1 MRRLIAVCILL
12 TSSVRAEEPAS
23 DSAPKLSETIV
34 VTATRSERSL
44 SELPVS
50 ATVIGQR
57 EIEAVPPTF
66 IDELLRAVPGV
77 QMNLSGG
84 AATFTAGQRLSM
96 RGLGGQRA
104 LVLLDGISIHD
115 AYDGTIQWQKV
126 PFDNLRQI
134 EIVRGGAASLFGN
147 FALGGTVNL
156 LTRPVNQNEARL
168 DLQSASFSTTRA
180 ALTVDH
186 TVNDRLGLRLSFDR
200 FHSDGYDRVPNPG
213 PVDINGW
220 NDSWTTAGR
229 ADFELSDVTHG
240 FVKGNRAKIHLS
252 EGTEISVAERN
263 IFDGSAGVQ
272 RMLGSSGLLSTTA
285 FFRTQD
291 EDTASGSILGAR
303 ESEFLSQAST
313 IPSDVMGGSVE
324 WSTSRSGAISF
335 LSFGV
340 DVQRI
345 ETEEHRLQYNRN
357 GSVQREVNL
366 TGSQQFAGLFG
377 QLSWRPLA
385 HRGDRLE
392 ILASARVD
400 SYKSYDGRELIVKG
414 AQTFYPEVSSTQF
427 DPRVSFRYAV
437 AKGTAIHGAAYR
449 AFKAPTLREL
459 YRSNQMGT
467 SVALANPFLEPETL
481 VGAELG
487 VQWTNDR
494 LHAEVNV
501 FRSDIEGLQSRAP
514 VPGQPNAFQF
524 LNLGKSRSQGVE
536 AMADVR
542 FSPSWSM
549 NLGYTYSDAVVIEDP
564 NSALEGK
571 LIPEVVPRMGSIAVR
586 YTGRDATAM
595 TARYRLLSKSFG
607 EAANLTP
614 SPGYRVLDIAISRP
628 ILSWLDAYAS
638 LENAFDKGYY
648 YVLSPTQSR
657 SGQPRTFS
665 LGVRMNIPTGRDRG

>member
-1 MRRLIAVCILL
+1 MRRLFAICILL
-12 TSSVRAEEPAS
+12 TSSLRAEEPATDAVPVVRS
-23 DSAPKLSETIV
+23 TIV
-34 VTATRSERSL
+34 VTATRSERAVSD
-44 SELPVS
+44 LPVS
-50 ATVIGQR
+50 TTVIS
-57 EIEAVPPTF
+57 EDELESVPPTF
-66 IDELLRAVPGV
+66 IDELLRAVPGI

-84 AATFTAGQRLSM
+84 SAPFTAGQRLSM

-104 LVLLDGISIHD
+104 LVLLDGIPIHD

-126 PFDNLRQI
+126 PFDSLRQI
-134 EIVRGGAASLFGN
+134 EVVRGGAASLFGN
-147 FALGGTVNL
+147 FALGGTVNM
-156 LTRPVNQNEARL
+156 LTRPVTESAIRL
-168 DLQSASFSTTRA
+168 DLQAASSDTNRE
-180 ALTVDH
+180 ALMLDR

-200 FHSDGYDRVPNPG
+200 FNSDGYGRVPNPG

-220 NDSWTTAGR
+220 NDSWTAAGR
-229 ADFELSDVTHG
+229 ADYDFSDAMRG
-240 FVKGNRAKIHLS
+240 FVKANRAKIHLS
-252 EGTEISVAERN
+252 QGTPLAVDRHD
-263 IFDGSAGVQ
+263 IFDTSAGMQ
-272 RMLGSSGLLSTTA
+272 RMLGSRGLLSTTA
-285 FFRTQD
+285 FFRTQ
-291 EDTASGSILGAR
+291 EEETSSGSILGAR

-313 IPSDVMGGSVE
+313 IPSDVMGASVD
-324 WSTSRSGAISF
+324 WSMSRSGAIAF

-366 TGSQQFAGLFG
+366 AGSQQFAGLFG
-377 QLSWRPLA
+377 QLSWRPSN
-385 HRGDRLE
+385 RLE

-459 YRSNQMGT
+459 YRSNQMGN

-487 VQWTNDR
+487 VDWSSDR
-494 LHAEVNV
+494 VHAEVNV

-514 VPGQPNAFQF
+514 VPGQPNTFQF

-542 FSPSWSM
+542 ISPRWAV
-549 NLGYTYSDAVVIEDP
+549 NLGYTYSDAVVVEDP
-564 NSALEGK
+564 NPALEGK
-571 LIPEVVPRMGSIAVR
+571 LIPEVVPRMGSIALR

-595 TARYRLLSKSFG
+595 TARYRLLSKSYG
-607 EAANLTP
+607 EAANLAP
-614 SPGYRVLDIAISRP
+614 SPGYRVLDIALSRP

-638 LENAFDKGYY
+638 LENAFDKSYY
-648 YVLSPTQSR
+648 YVLSPNMSR
-657 SGQPRTFS
+657 SGQPRTLS
-665 LGVRMNIPTGRDRG
+665 LGVRMNIPTPHGGA

>member
-1 MRRLIAVCILL
+1 MSRPIALL
-12 TSSVRAEEPAS
+12 SVLLVSTLLAEEPAVVNT
-23 DSAPKLSETIV
+23 TIV
-34 VTATRSERSL
+34 VTATRSERPAG
-44 SELPVS
+44 ELPVS
-50 ATVIGQR
+50 TTVITQD
-57 EIEAVPPTF
+57 ELHAVPPTF
-66 IDELLRAVPGV
+66 IDELLRAVPGI

-104 LVLLDGISIHD
+104 LVLLDGIPIHD

-126 PFDNLRQI
+126 PFDSLRQI
-134 EIVRGGAASLFGN
+134 EVVRGGAASLFGN

-168 DLQSASFSTTRA
+168 DLQAGSSSTTRE
-180 ALTVDH
+180 ALMVDH

-200 FHSDGYDRVPNPG
+200 FKSDGYDRVPNPG
-213 PVDINGW
+213 PVDVNGW
-220 NDSWTTAGR
+220 NDSWTAAGR
-229 ADFELSDVTHG
+229 LDVEFSDAMHG
-240 FVKGNRAKIHLS
+240 YVKGNRARIHNS
-252 EGTEISVAERN
+252 EGTPLSVGQRD
-263 IFDGSAGVQ
+263 IFDASAGLQ
-272 RMLGSSGLLSTTA
+272 RILGSSGLLSTSA

-313 IPSDVMGGSVE
+313 IPSDVMGASVD
-324 WSTSRSGAISF
+324 WSTSRSGAIAF

-357 GSVQREVNL
+357 GTVQREVNL
-366 TGSQQFAGLFG
+366 AGSQQFAGLFG
-377 QLSWRPLA
+377 QLSWRPSN
-385 HRGDRLE
+385 RLE

-414 AQTFYPEVSSTQF
+414 AQTFYPKVSSTQL
-427 DPRVSFRYAV
+427 DPRISFRYAV
-437 AKGTAIHGAAYR
+437 AKGTAFHGAAYR

-487 VQWTNDR
+487 VDWSSDR
-494 LHAEVNV
+494 VHAEVNV

-542 FSPSWSM
+542 ISARLAV
-549 NLGYTYSDAVVIEDP
+549 NLGYTYSDAVVVEDP
-564 NSALEGK
+564 NLALEGK
-571 LIPEVVPRMGSIAVR
+571 LIPEVVPRIGSIALR
-586 YTGRDATAM
+586 YTGHDATAL
-595 TARYRLLSKSFG
+595 TARYRLLSKSYG

-614 SPGYRVLDIAISRP
+614 SPGYRVLDIAVSRP
-628 ILSWLDAYAS
+628 IRSWLDAYAS

-648 YVLSPTQSR
+648 YVLSPTMSR
-657 SGQPRTFS
+657 SGQPRTLS
-665 LGVRMNIPTGRDRG
+665 LGVRMNIPWT